1 MTDLKKLS
9 VIIPAYNAA
18 KFLVKCV
25 DGIANQTYENIEI
38 VIVNNG
44 SQDNTL
50 ELCEE
55 LKAKYNN
62 REFKI
67 INLNPNQGINWA
79 RRAGFENA
87 SGDYVTTIDSDDY
100 IDLNAYARAIK
111 VLEANDCDMVQ
122 FGHYEVYPDGRILEE
137 HKCRPV
143 KADNAHDAF
152 KYFASVILNSATL
165 LWDKVYKRSLF
176 ENLQWPKVSYTEDYC
191 TDTQLFAKVQKFM
204 SIDESFYYHTANPD
218 SVCSRVL
225 VNRQSIEDFITGSKF
240 VTNFTAKA
248 MPEFLPEILCY
259 SVYINF
265 SIIIGL
271 ITLYYPEDLC
281 KIMSRDYKRMNSEL
295 KRQNRKLDMNPPLS
309 SKLSRKQRV
318 IMYLLANCPRLYY
331 AYLKTRLTI
340 KKLTGI

>member
-18 KFLVKCV
+18 KFLAKCV

-44 SQDNTL
+44 SQDNTP

-67 INLNPNQGINWA
+67 VNLNPNQGINWA

-87 SGDYVTTIDSDDY
+87 SGGYVTTIDSDDY

-122 FGHYEVYPDGRILEE
+122 FGHYEVYPDGRIMEE
-137 HKCRPV
+137 HKCMPV

-152 KYFASVILNSATL
+152 KYFVYVMLHSKTL

-191 TDTQLFAKVQKFM
+191 TDTQLFAKAQKFM

-218 SVCSRVL
+218 SVCSRVT
-225 VNRQSIEDFITGSKF
+225 VNKQSIDDFITGSKF
-240 VTNFTAKA
+240 VTEFTAKA

-265 SIIIGL
+265 TIITGFIAL
-271 ITLYYPEDLC
+271 HLPYPDDLH
-281 KIMSRDYKRMNSEL
+281 KIMHSDYNYMKREL
-295 KRQNRKLDMNPPLS
+295 KRQNRKLNMLS
-309 SKLSRKQRV
+309 PLSRKQRV
-318 IMYLLANCPRLYY
+318 IIYLLANHPRLYLT
-331 AYLKTRLTI
+331 YLKTRLAI
-340 KKLTGI
+340 KKFTGI